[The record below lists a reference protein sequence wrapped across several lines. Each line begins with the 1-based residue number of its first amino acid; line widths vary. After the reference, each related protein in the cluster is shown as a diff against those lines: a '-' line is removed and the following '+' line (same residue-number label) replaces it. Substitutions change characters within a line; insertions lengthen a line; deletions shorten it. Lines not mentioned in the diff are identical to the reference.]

1 MAIYQR
7 GKSWYYDFIHKGQRY
22 TGSFGPVSRSVAKEE
37 LARKKA
43 EVIERRL
50 NPAKARKSPRF
61 DTFAAEYLEW
71 VQANCKPMTVDRIRQ
86 TLKRLGAFVGS
97 KRLNE
102 LTPWHFEQWKKRR
115 REEGKAPGTIN
126 IELIVWKSMLYKA
139 LAWGKLADHPGKAVK
154 LLKNP
159 PHKTRFLSEEE
170 EARLIGQCSP
180 ALRRIVQAGLL
191 TGFRRQELA
200 SLHPE
205 EIDWQNETVSVAAC
219 YAKNGERRTLP
230 MGPRLKAVLHESVLT
245 SGDAPTVFV
254 NDYGHSWSPDAL
266 SERFHERC
274 QTVGLEGVGFH
285 VLRHTFASRLV
296 MAGVDLRTVQELM
309 GHKDIQM
316 TLRYAHLSPHHTRSA
331 METLETRFSANTPAT
346 FHNTPDRP
354 PLVSDEKGALF
365 SAVS

>member
-1 MAIYQR
+1 MGIYLR
-7 GKSWYYDFIHKGQRY
+7 GKSWYYDFVHKGQRY
-22 TGSFGPVSRSVAKEE
+22 TGSFGPISRSTAKEE

-43 EVIERRL
+43 AVFEARL
-50 NPAKARKSPRF
+50 NPAKAVKSPRF

-71 VQANCKPMTVDRIRQ
+71 VQANCKPMTIDRIRQ
-86 TLKRLGAFVGS
+86 TLKRLGTFVGS

-115 REEGKAPGTIN
+115 KDEGKAPGTIN
-126 IELIVWKSMLYKA
+126 IELMVWKSLLYKA
-139 LAWGKLADHPGKAVK
+139 LAWGKLAEHPGKAVK

-170 EARLIGQCSP
+170 EVRLIIECSP
-180 ALRRIVQAGLL
+180 AFRLIVQAGLL

-200 SLHPE
+200 SLQPD

-230 MGPRLKAVLHESVLT
+230 MGPRLKAILQEALSVRG
-245 SGDAPTVFV
+245 SAPTVFV
-254 NDYGHSWSPDAL
+254 NDLGLPWSLDVL
-266 SERFHERC
+266 SGRFHDVCR
-274 QTVGLEGVGFH
+274 TIRLEGLGFH

-296 MAGVDLRTVQELM
+296 MSGVDLRTVQELM

-316 TLRYAHLSPHHTRSA
+316 TLRYAHLSPHHTRTA
-331 METLETRFSANTPAT
+331 MQTLEVRFPASTPAH
-346 FHNTPDRP
+346 FHNTPESSALLD
-354 PLVSDEKGALF
+354 DEKVANV